1 MKYKMRRAEV
11 FRISLQMKETTTP
24 QKHIALYYNSTLILP
39 KNIHNINYRTN
50 IIISKY
56 NIIS

>member
-1 MKYKMRRAEV
+1 MRRRAEV

-39 KNIHNINYRTN
+39 KKYITY
-50 IIISKY
+50 IIGLE
-56 NIIS
+56 